1 VFTNIEQLMSKRF
14 IILQNHVGYLMRLI
28 LYFSNNIIFAYITL
42 RNVYLSVKIV
52 TSIKVGTIIV
62 LQDR

>member
-1 VFTNIEQLMSKRF
+1 MI
-14 IILQNHVGYLMRLI
+14 LI

-42 RNVYLSVKIV
+42 RNIYLSVKIV
-52 TSIKVGTIIV
+52 TSIIVGTTIR

>member
-1 VFTNIEQLMSKRF
+1 MSKRF
-14 IILQNHVGYLMRLI
+14 IILQNHVGYLMILI